1 MPDCVDFG
9 EPGSGTV
16 SLGSGSV
23 MVMSDFVSDPGPD
36 GPWLGSAVMC
46 NRQSFDN
53 NCEQN

>member
-1 MPDCVDFG
+1 MDFG

-23 MVMSDFVSDPGPD
+23 MVMSDFVSDFDPGPD
-36 GPWLGSAVMC
+36 GPWMGSAVMC